1 MALLLESYQQRLGKD
16 LMWVKTVKRALLAVT
31 VNTPQRRG
39 FGVTSGLLRQ
49 AYRVPPV
56 GEEQASGSRNASK
69 VFESADA
76 AVADLQEGTT
86 ILSAG
91 FGLSGVAE
99 TLIDAIRKKGT
110 RNLTVVS
117 NNAGA
122 GEYGL
127 AKLTSAG
134 QISRMIVSFIGNNKS
149 LGKQYHDG
157 QVAIELCPQGTIAER
172 LRAAGAGVPAFYT
185 ATGSRTLIE
194 TGGIPHRLGPKDKQT
209 GKYAVAEPGRP
220 RETRIFDG
228 RSYMME
234 TALKGDLAIV
244 RAWKV
249 DEAGNCIF
257 RSTTK
262 TYGVLMPKAAK
273 LAIVEAENIVPI
285 GTLDP
290 DHIDLPGI
298 YIDRICP
305 ATSDKHIEKLVL
317 APTQDA
323 TSEKGEEAVKR
334 NRIAKRAAK
343 ELKDGFYV
351 NLGVGIPTLAP
362 SFLPASTKVW
372 LQSEN
377 GIIGMGPYPKTREE
391 ADPDTIN
398 AGKEAVTLIPG
409 ASTFD
414 SAESFGMIRGG
425 HVDVSLLGALQVS
438 ASGDLANYIIPGK
451 AFNGMGGAMDLVSNP
466 DKTKIIVCTYHSDKD
481 GRSKVVDVCD
491 LPLTGKGVVSTII
504 TELAV
509 FQVDRVGG
517 NGLVLTETAE
527 GVSVDEVR
535 KRTSAKFTVAENVG
549 TMD

>member
-1 MALLLESYQQRLGKD
+1 M
-16 LMWVKTVKRALLAVT
+16 V
-31 VNTPQRRG
+31 
-39 FGVTSGLLRQ
+39 
-49 AYRVPPV
+49 
-56 GEEQASGSRNASK
+56 
-69 VFESADA
+69 
-76 AVADLQEGTT
+76 
-86 ILSAG
+86 
-91 FGLSGVAE
+91 
-99 TLIDAIRKKGT
+99 
-110 RNLTVVS
+110 
-117 NNAGA
+117 
-122 GEYGL
+122 
-127 AKLTSAG
+127 
-134 QISRMIVSFIGNNKS
+134 VSFIGNNKS

-194 TGGIPHRLGPKDKQT
+194 TGGIPIRLGPKDKQT
-209 GKYAVAEPGRP
+209 GKYAVVESGRP
-220 RETRIFDG
+220 RETRIFEG

-273 LAIVEAENIVPI
+273 LAIVEAEHIVPI
-285 GTLDP
+285 GALDP

-305 ATSDKHIEKLVL
+305 ATSEKHIEKLVL
-317 APTQDA
+317 ASSTQDA
-323 TSEKGEEAVKR
+323 TAEKGEEAVKR

-362 SFLPASTKVW
+362 SFLPPSTKVW

-377 GIIGMGPYPKTREE
+377 GIIGMGPYPATREE

-481 GRSKVVDVCD
+481 GRSKIVDACD

-517 NGLVLTETAE
+517 KGLVLTETAE
-527 GVSVDEVR
+527 GVSVDTVR
-535 KRTSAKFTVAENVG
+535 ERTSAKFTVAENVG

>member
-1 MALLLESYQQRLGKD
+1 MS
-16 LMWVKTVKRALLAVT
+16 T
-31 VNTPQRRG
+31 
-39 FGVTSGLLRQ
+39 
-49 AYRVPPV
+49 
-56 GEEQASGSRNASK
+56 
-69 VFESADA
+69 
-76 AVADLQEGTT
+76 
-86 ILSAG
+86 
-91 FGLSGVAE
+91 E

-127 AKLTSAG
+127 AKLSPTG
-134 QISRMIVSFIGNNKS
+134 QVSRWIVSFIGNNKP
-149 LGKQYHDG
+149 LGKQYHEG
-157 QVAIELCPQGTIAER
+157 KTAVELCPQGTIAER
-172 LRAAGAGVPAFYT
+172 LRAAGAGIPAFFT
-185 ATGSRTLIE
+185 ATGARTLIE
-194 TGGIPHRLGPKDKQT
+194 TGGIPHRLGPKDPAT
-209 GKYAVAEPGRP
+209 GKHAVTEPGRP
-220 RETRIFDG
+220 RETRIFEG

-249 DEAGNCIF
+249 DKAGNCIF

-273 LAIVEAENIVPI
+273 MAIVEAENIVPI
-285 GTLDP
+285 GELDP

-305 ATSDKHIEKLVL
+305 ATSAKHIEKLVL
-317 APTQDA
+317 APSPDDTKE
-323 TSEKGEEAVKR
+323 TSEEATKR
-334 NRIAKRAAK
+334 DRIARRASK
-343 ELKDGFYV
+343 ELKDGSYV

-362 SFLPASTKVW
+362 SFLPPSTKVW

-377 GIIGMGPYPKTREE
+377 GIVGMGPYPRTAAE

-398 AGKEAVTLIPG
+398 AGKESVTLVPG

-425 HVDVSLLGALQVS
+425 HIDVSLLGALQVS

-466 DKTKIIVCTYHSDKD
+466 DKTRIVVCTYHTDKE
-481 GRSKVVDVCD
+481 GRSKILEECE
-491 LPLTGKGVVSTII
+491 LPLTGKGVVSLII

-509 FQVDRVGG
+509 FEVDRVGG
-517 NGLVLTETAE
+517 GGLVLREVAE
-527 GVSVDEVR
+527 ERSVEEVR
-535 KRTSAKFTVAENVG
+535 GKTGARFTVAEELG
-549 TMD
+549 TF